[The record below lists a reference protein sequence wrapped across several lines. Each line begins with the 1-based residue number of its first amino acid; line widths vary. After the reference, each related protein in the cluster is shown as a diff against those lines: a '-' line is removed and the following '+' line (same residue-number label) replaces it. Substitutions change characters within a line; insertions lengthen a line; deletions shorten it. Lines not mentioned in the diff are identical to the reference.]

1 VPASDARAARIA
13 PARREPLA
21 ALFNPRS
28 IAVVGAS
35 DDPAKWGNWI
45 ARNALKGAHRR
56 EVYLVN
62 RRGGELA
69 GQPIYPS
76 LRDLPGAAEMVVLAI
91 PAGAVE
97 AAIDDALA
105 AGTRVFVAIT
115 AGFGEQ
121 GAAGAAQEARI
132 VQKVRD
138 AGARLLGPNCMGVSD
153 ASAELYIASGD
164 DETGPVAL
172 VSQSGNLGIEI
183 GMMLQREGLG
193 FSRLVSLGNQ
203 ADIGAEEVLDAL
215 IEHAET
221 RAILLYL
228 EGIRDG
234 RRLVTSAQRA
244 WQAGKPVVLI
254 AAGVSQVAARAAR
267 SHTGALATEADAIAA
282 ACRAGGIIQVATP
295 RQAITVLQAVLP
307 AVRPRGSRLGIVAD
321 GGGHGVLAADL
332 AAAAGLT
339 VPTLS
344 HAAQQAVAAH
354 LPATASVS
362 NPVDM
367 AGGGEQDF
375 GSYGRV
381 AGALLASGDL
391 DAVLFTGYFGGY
403 STESAALGERELAAA
418 QVMADARDATGCA
431 LLLHSMHYTAMP
443 NQFLRQ
449 REVPVYAAAEDAI
462 DALAR
467 AVCWQTPPAAPLPLP
482 APAAPVTAS
491 DYWSARSLL
500 ADGGL
505 PVAEARLLVGREPT
519 ASAGL
524 RYPVVVKALGL
535 NHKSDAGGVLL
546 NIADEAHLAR
556 AVADLRARLAPPA
569 IVVEEQA
576 PVNQGIEL
584 IVGCRQDPAFGP
596 LVMVGFG
603 GIYAEI
609 LRDTAVAL
617 GPISEEDADAL
628 IRSLRG
634 AGLLLG
640 ARGRPILDIAGAAA
654 FTAALSLLA
663 ASHPEISGLEV
674 NPLLVLPDRV
684 LALDAR
690 VTVG

>member
-1 VPASDARAARIA
+1 MAPEQDDPAQ
-13 PARREPLA
+13 PETLA

-45 ARNALKGAHRR
+45 ARNVLKGAHRR

-69 GQPIYPS
+69 GQPIYRS
-76 LRDLPGAAEMVVLAI
+76 LRDLPGSAEMVVLAV

-121 GAAGAAQEARI
+121 GAAGQTQEARI

-193 FSRLVSLGNQ
+193 FSRVVSLGNQ
-203 ADIGAEEVLDAL
+203 ADIGAEEVLDSL
-215 IEHAET
+215 IEHPET

-234 RRLVTSAQRA
+234 HRLVTSAQRA

-267 SHTGALATEADAIAA
+267 SHTGALATEADAVAA

-307 AVRPRGSRLGIVAD
+307 TVRPQGPRLGIVAD

-332 AAAAGLT
+332 ATAASLS
-339 VPTLS
+339 VPALS
-344 HAAQQAVAAH
+344 DEAQHAVAAH

-381 AGALLASGDL
+381 AQALLASGEL

-403 STESAALGERELAAA
+403 STESAALGEQELASAE
-418 QVMADARDATGCA
+418 VMADARDASGCA
-431 LLLHSMHYTAMP
+431 LLMHSMHYAAMP
-443 NQFLRQ
+443 NQYLRQ
-449 REVPVYAAAEDAI
+449 REVPVYAAAEDAM

-467 AVCWQTPPAAPLPLP
+467 AVRWQTPPVVPLSLP
-482 APAAPVTAS
+482 APATPVTAT
-491 DYWSARSLL
+491 DYWSARSVL
-500 ADGGL
+500 ADYGL
-505 PVAEARLLVGREPT
+505 PVTEARIFAGDESV

-524 RYPVVVKALGL
+524 RYPLVAKALGL

-546 NIADEAHLAR
+546 NIADEAQLVR

-569 IVVEEQA
+569 VAIEEQA
-576 PVNQGIEL
+576 PVTDGVEL
-584 IVGCRQDPAFGP
+584 IVGCRQDSAFGP

-603 GIYAEI
+603 GIFAEI

-617 GPISEEDADAL
+617 GPISQEDAEAL

-634 AGLLLG
+634 APLLLG
-640 ARGRPILDIAGAAA
+640 ARGRPVLDIAGAAA
-654 FTAALSLLA
+654 FTAGLSLLA
-663 ASHPEISGLEV
+663 ASHPELTALEV

-684 LALDAR
+684 VALDAR
-690 VTVG
+690 MTLG

>member
-1 VPASDARAARIA
+1 MPASDAAEHDA
-13 PARREPLA
+13 PAQPDPLA

-69 GQPIYPS
+69 GQPIYSS
-76 LRDLPGAAEMVVLAI
+76 LRDLPAAAEMVVLAI
-91 PAGAVE
+91 PAAAVE
-97 AAIDDALA
+97 VAIDEALA
-105 AGTRVFVAIT
+105 GGTRVFVAIT

-132 VQKVRD
+132 VQKVRE

-203 ADIGAEEVLDAL
+203 ADIGAEEVLDSL
-215 IEHAET
+215 IDHPET

-234 RRLVTSAQRA
+234 RRLVAIAQRA
-244 WQAGKPVVLI
+244 WQVGKPVVLI

-295 RQAITVLQAVLP
+295 RQAITVLQVVLP
-307 AVRPRGSRLGIVAD
+307 AVRPQGPRLGIVAD

-332 AAAAGLT
+332 AAAAGLS
-339 VPTLS
+339 VPPLS
-344 HAAQQAVAAH
+344 SAAQQAVAAH

-381 AGALLASGDL
+381 AEALLASGEL

-403 STESAALGERELAAA
+403 STESAALGEQELASART
-418 QVMADARDATGCA
+418 MADARDATGCA
-431 LLLHSMHYTAMP
+431 LLMHSMHYAAMP
-443 NQFLRQ
+443 NQFLRE

-467 AVCWQTPPAAPLPLP
+467 AARWRTPPVAPLPLP

-500 ADGGL
+500 ADAGL
-505 PVAEARLLVGREPT
+505 TVTAAHIIAGSEPVVST
-519 ASAGL
+519 GL
-524 RYPVVVKALGL
+524 RYPLVAKALGL

-546 NIADEAHLAR
+546 NITDEAQLAQ

-569 IVVEEQA
+569 IVIEEQA
-576 PVNQGIEL
+576 PVSDGVEL
-584 IVGCRQDPAFGP
+584 IIGCRQDPAFGS

-617 GPISEEDADAL
+617 GPISQADAEVL
-628 IRSLRG
+628 IRGLRG
-634 AGLLLG
+634 EPLLAG
-640 ARGRPILDIAGAAA
+640 ARGRPTLDIAGAAA
-654 FTAALSLLA
+654 FTARLSLLA
-663 ASHPEISGLEV
+663 ASHPELAALEV

-684 LALDAR
+684 VALDAR
-690 VTVG
+690 VTLG

>member
-1 VPASDARAARIA
+1 MAENATPTLDHALD
-13 PARREPLA
+13 

-45 ARNALKGAHRR
+45 SRNVLKGAHRR

-69 GQPIYPS
+69 GYSIYPS
-76 LRDLPGAAEMVVLAI
+76 LRDLPAPAEMVVLAI

-97 AAIDDALA
+97 ATIEDALA

-121 GAAGAAQEARI
+121 GAAGQAQEARI

-164 DETGPVAL
+164 DATGPIAL

-193 FSRLVSLGNQ
+193 FSRVVSLGNQ
-203 ADIGAEEVLDAL
+203 ADIGAEEVLDSL
-215 IEHAET
+215 IEHPET

-234 RRLVTSAQRA
+234 RRLVASAQRA
-244 WQAGKPVVLI
+244 WHAGKPVVLI

-267 SHTGALATEADAIAA
+267 SHTGALATAADAIAA
-282 ACRAGGIIQVATP
+282 ACRAGSIIQVATP
-295 RQAITVLQAVLP
+295 RQAIAVLQVMLP
-307 AVRPRGSRLGIVAD
+307 PARPQGPRLGIVAD

-332 AAAAGLT
+332 ATAAGLT
-339 VPTLS
+339 VPALS
-344 HAAQQAVAAH
+344 EATQQAVRAH
-354 LPATASVS
+354 LPATASVV

-381 AGALLASGDL
+381 AQALLESGEL

-403 STESAALGERELAAA
+403 STESQALGEQELASA
-418 QVMADARDATGCA
+418 QVMAGARDTTGRA
-431 LLLHSMHYTAMP
+431 LLMHSMHFAAMP
-443 NQFLRQ
+443 NQYLRQ
-449 REVPVYAAAEDAI
+449 REVPVYAAAEDAVEAI
-462 DALAR
+462 AR
-467 AVCWQTPPAAPLPLP
+467 AARWQSPPAPPLALP
-482 APAAPVTAS
+482 ARSPVVTAD
-491 DYWSARSLL
+491 DYWSARALL
-500 ADGGL
+500 AGAGI
-505 PVAEARLLVGREPT
+505 PVAAARLIPAGEP
-519 ASAGL
+519 AESAGL
-524 RYPVVVKALGL
+524 RYPLVAKALGL

-546 NIADEAHLAR
+546 NIANEAQLLQ

-569 IVVEEQA
+569 IVIEEQA
-576 PVNQGIEL
+576 PVSQGIEL
-584 IVGCRQDPAFGP
+584 IIGCRQDPAFGP

-617 GPISEEDADAL
+617 GPISEGDAETL
-628 IRSLRG
+628 IRGLRG
-634 AGLLLG
+634 SPLLLG
-640 ARGRPILDIAGAAA
+640 ARGRPVLDISAAA
-654 FTAALSLLA
+654 AVASKLSLLA
-663 ASHPEISGLEV
+663 ASHPEIAALEI
-674 NPLLVLPDRV
+674 NPLLVLPAGV
-684 LALDAR
+684 VALDAR
-690 VTVG
+690 VTLG

>member
-1 VPASDARAARIA
+1 MAENATSTRAHA
-13 PARREPLA
+13 LD

-45 ARNALKGAHRR
+45 ARNVLKGAHRR

-69 GQPIYPS
+69 GHSIYPS
-76 LRDLPGAAEMVVLAI
+76 LRDLPAPAEMVVLSI
-91 PAGAVE
+91 PASAVE
-97 AAIDDALA
+97 ATIDDALA

-121 GAAGAAQEARI
+121 GAAGQAQEARI

-193 FSRLVSLGNQ
+193 FSRVVSLGNQ
-203 ADIGAEEVLDAL
+203 ADIGAEEVLDSL
-215 IEHAET
+215 IEHPET
-221 RAILLYL
+221 RAILLYM

-234 RRLVTSAQRA
+234 RRLVASAQRA
-244 WQAGKPVVLI
+244 WHAGKPVVLI

-267 SHTGALATEADAIAA
+267 SHTGALATAADAIAA
-282 ACRAGGIIQVATP
+282 ACRAGSIIQVATP
-295 RQAITVLQAVLP
+295 RQAIAVLQVMLP
-307 AVRPRGSRLGIVAD
+307 AARPLGPRLGIVAD

-332 AAAAGLT
+332 ATAAGLT
-339 VPTLS
+339 VPVLS
-344 HAAQQAVAAH
+344 EATQQAVRAH
-354 LPATASVS
+354 LPATASVI

-381 AGALLASGDL
+381 AQALLESGEL

-403 STESAALGERELAAA
+403 STESQALGEQELASA
-418 QVMADARDATGCA
+418 QVMAGARDTTGRA
-431 LLLHSMHYTAMP
+431 LLMHSMHFAAMP
-443 NQFLRQ
+443 NQYLRQ
-449 REVPVYAAAEDAI
+449 REVPVYAAAEDAVEAI
-462 DALAR
+462 AR
-467 AVCWQTPPAAPLPLP
+467 AARWQSPPAPPLALP
-482 APAAPVTAS
+482 ARSPVVTA
-491 DYWSARSLL
+491 DDLWSARALL
-500 ADGGL
+500 ASAGI
-505 PVAEARLLVGREPT
+505 PVAAARLIPAGEP
-519 ASAGL
+519 AERAGL
-524 RYPVVVKALGL
+524 RYPLVAKALGL

-546 NIADEAHLAR
+546 NIANEAQLLQ

-569 IVVEEQA
+569 IVIEEQA
-576 PVNQGIEL
+576 PVSQGIEL
-584 IVGCRQDPAFGP
+584 IIGCRQDPAFGP

-609 LRDTAVAL
+609 LRDTTVAL
-617 GPISEEDADAL
+617 GPISEGDAETL
-628 IRSLRG
+628 IRGLRG
-634 AGLLLG
+634 APLLLG
-640 ARGRPILDIAGAAA
+640 ARGRPVLDIPAAA
-654 FTAALSLLA
+654 AVASKLSMLA
-663 ASHPEISGLEV
+663 ASHPEIAALEI
-674 NPLLVLPDRV
+674 NPLLVVPAGV
-684 LALDAR
+684 VALDAR
-690 VTVG
+690 VTLG

>member
-1 VPASDARAARIA
+1 MPDAVTASGA
-13 PARREPLA
+13 PAQTDTLD

-45 ARNALKGAHRR
+45 ARNALKGVHRR

-69 GQPIYPS
+69 GHPIYPS
-76 LRDLPGAAEMVVLAI
+76 LRDLPAAADMVVLAI

-105 AGTRVFVAIT
+105 GGTRVFVAIT

-121 GAAGAAQEARI
+121 GAAGQAQEARI

-164 DETGPVAL
+164 DETGPIAL

-193 FSRLVSLGNQ
+193 FSRVVSLGNQ
-203 ADIGAEEVLDAL
+203 TDIGAEEVLESL
-215 IEHAET
+215 IEHPET

-234 RRLVTSAQRA
+234 RRLVASAQRA

-267 SHTGALATEADAIAA
+267 SHTGALATESDAIAA

-295 RQAITVLQAVLP
+295 RQAIAVLQVMLP
-307 AVRPRGSRLGIVAD
+307 VARPRGPRLGIVAD

-332 AAAAGLT
+332 AVAAGLT

-344 HAAQQAVAAH
+344 AATQQAVRSH
-354 LPATASVS
+354 LPATASVI

-381 AGALLASGDL
+381 AQALLESGEV

-403 STESAALGERELAAA
+403 STESAALGEQELASA
-418 QVMADARDATGCA
+418 QVMADARDATGRA
-431 LLLHSMHYTAMP
+431 LLMHSMHFAAGP
-443 NQFLRQ
+443 NQYLRQ

-467 AVCWQTPPAAPLPLP
+467 AVRWQ
-482 APAAPVTAS
+482 AAPVPPLSIPTPIEPIDTS

-500 ADGGL
+500 INAGL
-505 PVAEARLLVGREPT
+505 PVSAARLIPAGAAVAADGLHYPLV
-519 ASAGL
+519 A
-524 RYPVVVKALGL
+524 KALGI
-535 NHKSDAGGVLL
+535 NHKSDVGGVRL
-546 NIADEAHLAR
+546 NIANEAELAR
-556 AVADLRARLAPPA
+556 AVDDLHARLAPPA
-569 IVVEEQA
+569 VVIEEQA
-576 PVNQGIEL
+576 PVHDGVEL

-617 GPISEEDADAL
+617 GPISEEDAEAL
-628 IRSLRG
+628 IRGLRG
-634 AGLLLG
+634 APLLLG
-640 ARGRPILDIAGAAA
+640 ARGRPILDITAAAA
-654 FTAALSLLA
+654 FASQLSLLA
-663 ASHPEISGLEV
+663 ARHPEVAALEV
-674 NPLLVLPDRV
+674 NPLLVLAERV
-684 LALDAR
+684 VALDAR
-690 VTVG
+690 ITPG

>member
-1 VPASDARAARIA
+1 MVKNAISSLAA
-13 PARREPLA
+13 LD

-69 GQPIYPS
+69 GQQIYPS
-76 LRDLPGAAEMVVLAI
+76 LLDLPAPAEMVVLAI

-97 AAIDDALA
+97 ATVDDGLA

-121 GAAGAAQEARI
+121 GAAGQAQEARI

-203 ADIGAEEVLDAL
+203 ADIGAEEVLDSL

-234 RRLVTSAQRA
+234 RRLVDSAQRA
-244 WQAGKPVVLI
+244 WRAGKPVVLI

-282 ACRAGGIIQVATP
+282 ACRAGRIIQVATP
-295 RQAITVLQAVLP
+295 RQAVTVLQAVLP
-307 AVRPRGSRLGIVAD
+307 AARPQGPRLGIVAD

-332 AAAAGLT
+332 AAVAGLS

-344 HAAQQAVAAH
+344 DTTQLTVAAH
-354 LPATASVS
+354 LPPTASVA

-381 AGALLASGDL
+381 AQALLASGEL

-403 STESAALGERELAAA
+403 SVDSDALGEQELASA
-418 QVMADARDATGCA
+418 QMMADARDATGRA
-431 LLLHSMHYTAMP
+431 LLMHSMHFAARP
-443 NQFLRQ
+443 NEYLRQ

-462 DALAR
+462 EALAR
-467 AVCWQTPPAAPLPLP
+467 AVRWRAASVTPLPLP
-482 APAAPVTAS
+482 APGAPATTT

-500 ADGGL
+500 ADAGL
-505 PVAEARLLVGREPT
+505 PVATARLIPDGELVNT
-519 ASAGL
+519 DGL
-524 RYPVVVKALGL
+524 RFPLVAKALGL

-546 NIADEAHLAR
+546 NIRTEADLAQ
-556 AVADLRARLAPPA
+556 AVDDLRARLTPPA
-569 IVVEEQA
+569 VVIEEQA
-576 PVNQGIEL
+576 PVSDGVEL
-584 IVGCRQDPAFGP
+584 IIGCRQDPAFGP

-617 GPISEEDADAL
+617 GPVSQDEAATL
-628 IRSLRG
+628 IQSLRG
-634 AGLLLG
+634 TALLSG
-640 ARGRPILDIAGAAA
+640 ARGRPVLDIAAAAA
-654 FTAALSLLA
+654 FTAGLSLLA
-663 ASHPEISGLEV
+663 ARHPELSALEV
-674 NPLLVLPDRV
+674 NPLLVLPEGV
-684 LALDAR
+684 VALDAR
-690 VTVG
+690 MALG

>member
-1 VPASDARAARIA
+1 MTEHNVPAQPDA
-13 PARREPLA
+13 LA

-35 DDPAKWGNWI
+35 DNPAKWGNWI

-62 RRGGELA
+62 QRGGELA

-76 LRDLPGAAEMVVLAI
+76 LRDLPGSTEMVVLAI

-105 AGTRVFVAIT
+105 TGARVFVAIT

-121 GAAGAAQEARI
+121 GAAGQAQEARI

-153 ASAELYIASGD
+153 ASAELYIASSD

-193 FSRLVSLGNQ
+193 FSRVVSLGNQ
-203 ADIGAEEVLDAL
+203 ADIGAEEVLESL
-215 IEHAET
+215 IAHPET

-234 RRLVTSAQRA
+234 RRLVESAQRA
-244 WQAGKPVVLI
+244 WRAGKPVVLI

-307 AVRPRGSRLGIVAD
+307 TVRPQGPRLGIVAD

-332 AAAAGLT
+332 AVAAGLS
-339 VPTLS
+339 VPALS
-344 HAAQQAVAAH
+344 SKAQQAVAAH

-381 AGALLASGDL
+381 AGALLASGEL

-403 STESAALGERELAAA
+403 STESETLGEQELASART
-418 QVMADARDATGCA
+418 MADARDATGCA
-431 LLLHSMHYTAMP
+431 LLMHSMHFAAMP

-462 DALAR
+462 EALAR
-467 AVCWQTPPAAPLPLP
+467 AVHWRTPPITPLHLP
-482 APAAPVTAS
+482 VPATPVSTT
-491 DYWSARSLL
+491 DYWSARSFL
-500 ADGGL
+500 ADYGL
-505 PVAEARLLVGREPT
+505 PVTAARVFAGSEPVE
-519 ASAGL
+519 SAGL
-524 RYPVVVKALGL
+524 RYPLVAKALGL
-535 NHKSDAGGVLL
+535 NHKSDAGGVVLD
-546 NIADEAHLAR
+546 IADEAQLAL
-556 AVADLRARLAPPA
+556 AVADLRERLAPPA
-569 IVVEEQA
+569 VVIEEQA
-576 PVNQGIEL
+576 PLSQGIEL
-584 IVGCRQDPAFGP
+584 IIGCRQDPAFGP

-617 GPISEEDADAL
+617 GPISQEDAEAL
-628 IRSLRG
+628 LRRLRG
-634 AGLLLG
+634 APLLLG
-640 ARGRPILDIAGAAA
+640 ARGRRALDIAGAAA
-654 FTAALSLLA
+654 FTASLSLLA
-663 ASHPEISGLEV
+663 ASHPELTALEI
-674 NPLLVLPDRV
+674 NPLLVLPEQV
-684 LALDAR
+684 VALDAR
-690 VTVG
+690 MAVG

>member
-1 VPASDARAARIA
+1 MVHDETPAPSPTLD
-13 PARREPLA
+13 

-45 ARNALKGAHRR
+45 ALNALKGAHRR

-69 GQPIYPS
+69 GQPIFPS
-76 LRDLPGAAEMVVLAI
+76 LRDLPAPAEMVVLAI

-97 AAIDDALA
+97 ATIDDGLA

-121 GAAGAAQEARI
+121 GAAGQAQETRI
-132 VQKVRD
+132 VQKVRA

-153 ASAELYIASGD
+153 ASSELYIASSD

-183 GMMLQREGLG
+183 GMLLQREGLG

-203 ADIGAEEVLDAL
+203 ADIGAEEVLDSL

-234 RRLVTSAQRA
+234 RRLVASAQRA

-267 SHTGALATEADAIAA
+267 SHTGALATEEAAIAA
-282 ACRAGGIIQVATP
+282 ACRAGGIIQVSTP
-295 RQAITVLQAVLP
+295 RQAVTTLLAVLP
-307 AVRPRGSRLGIVAD
+307 TVRPQGPRLGIVAD

-332 AAAAGLT
+332 AAAAGLH

-344 HAAQQAVAAH
+344 DTTQQTVAAH
-354 LPATASVS
+354 LPHTASVA

-381 AGALLASGDL
+381 AESLLASGEL

-403 STESAALGERELAAA
+403 SVDSDALGEQELASARM
-418 QVMADARDATGCA
+418 MAEARDATGRA
-431 LLLHSMHYTAMP
+431 LLMHSMHFASIP
-443 NQFLRQ
+443 NQYLRQ

-467 AVCWQTPPAAPLPLP
+467 AVRWQAPPVPPLPLP
-482 APAAPVTAS
+482 TPAAPVTAT
-491 DYWSARSLL
+491 DYWSARTVL
-500 ADGGL
+500 ADAGL
-505 PVAEARLLVGREPT
+505 PVAAARLIPDGATVSTG
-519 ASAGL
+519 GL
-524 RYPVVVKALGL
+524 RYPLVAKALGL

-546 NIADEAHLAR
+546 NITDEARLTA
-556 AVADLRARLAPPA
+556 AVAELRARLAPPA
-569 IVVEEQA
+569 IVIEEQA
-576 PVNQGIEL
+576 PVSDGVEL
-584 IVGCRQDPAFGP
+584 IIGCRQDPAFGP

-617 GPISEEDADAL
+617 GPISQADAETL

-634 AGLLLG
+634 AALLSG
-640 ARGRPILDIAGAAA
+640 ARGRPLLDITGAAA
-654 FTAALSLLA
+654 FTARLSLLA
-663 ASHPEISGLEV
+663 ASHPELSALEV
-674 NPLLVLPDRV
+674 NPLLVLPDGV
-684 LALDAR
+684 VALDAR
-690 VTVG
+690 LTPG

>member
-1 VPASDARAARIA
+1 MSEATAERDS
-13 PARREPLA
+13 LT

-62 RRGGELA
+62 RRGGDLA

-76 LRDLPGAAEMVVLAI
+76 LRDLPAPAEMVVLAI

-97 AAIDDALA
+97 GAVDDALA

-121 GAAGAAQEARI
+121 GEAGRAQEARI
-132 VQKVRD
+132 VQKVRE

-203 ADIGAEEVLDAL
+203 ADIGAEEVLDSL
-215 IEHAET
+215 IAHLET

-234 RRLVTSAQRA
+234 RRLVDSAQRA

-295 RQAITVLQAVLP
+295 RQAISVLQVMLP
-307 AVRPRGSRLGIVAD
+307 AARPRGPRLGIVAD

-332 AAAAGLT
+332 AVAAGLA

-344 HAAQQAVAAH
+344 AAAQQAVRTH
-354 LPATASVS
+354 LPATASVV

-381 AGALLASGDL
+381 AQALLECGEL

-403 STESAALGERELAAA
+403 STESASLGEQELTSA

-431 LLLHSMHYTAMP
+431 LLMHSMHFAALP

-449 REVPVYAAAEDAI
+449 RQVPVYAATEDAI
-462 DALAR
+462 DAVAR
-467 AVCWQTPPAAPLPLP
+467 GVRWRIPPAPPLPIP
-482 APAAPVTAS
+482 APATPVTVT

-500 ADGGL
+500 IDADL
-505 PVAEARLLVGREPT
+505 PVSAARRIPAGAV
-519 ASAGL
+519 AVADGL
-524 RYPVVVKALGL
+524 RYPLVAKAMGL
-535 NHKSDAGGVLL
+535 NHKSDVGGVLL
-546 NIADEAHLAR
+546 NIADDAHLAR
-556 AVADLRARLAPPA
+556 AVADLHERLAPPA
-569 IVVEEQA
+569 VVIEEQA
-576 PVNQGIEL
+576 PVHDGVEL
-584 IVGCRQDPAFGP
+584 IVGCRRDPAFGP
-596 LVMVGFG
+596 LVMVGLG
-603 GIYAEI
+603 GIYAEM
-609 LRDTAVAL
+609 LRDTAIAL
-617 GPISEEDADAL
+617 GPISPEEAESL

-634 AGLLLG
+634 APLLLG
-640 ARGRPILDIAGAAA
+640 ARGKPELDIAGAAA
-654 FTAALSLLA
+654 IVARLSLLA
-663 ASHPEISGLEV
+663 ASHPELDALEV
-674 NPLLVLPDRV
+674 NPLLVLPERV
-684 LALDAR
+684 VALDAR
-690 VTVG
+690 MTLG

>member
-1 VPASDARAARIA
+1 MGEHTNLTQPDTLAS
-13 PARREPLA
+13 
-21 ALFNPRS
+21 LFNPRS

-69 GQPIYPS
+69 GHPIYPS
-76 LRDLPGAAEMVVLAI
+76 LRDLPAPAEMVVLAI

-97 AAIDDALA
+97 ATIDDALA
-105 AGTRVFVAIT
+105 VGTRIFVAIT

-121 GAAGAAQEARI
+121 GAAGQAQEARI

-153 ASAELYIASGD
+153 ASAELYIASGG
-164 DETGPVAL
+164 DETGPIAL

-183 GMMLQREGLG
+183 GLMLQREGLG

-203 ADIGAEEVLDAL
+203 ADIGAEEVLESL
-215 IEHAET
+215 IEHPET

-234 RRLVTSAQRA
+234 RRLVAGAQRA
-244 WQAGKPVVLI
+244 WEAGKPVVLI

-282 ACRAGGIIQVATP
+282 ACHAGGIIQVATP
-295 RQAITVLQAVLP
+295 RQAIAVLQVMLP
-307 AVRPRGSRLGIVAD
+307 AARPQGPRLGIVAD

-332 AAAAGLT
+332 ATAAGLS
-339 VPTLS
+339 VPSLS
-344 HAAQQAVAAH
+344 SATQQAVRAH
-354 LPATASVS
+354 LPATASVV

-381 AGALLASGDL
+381 AQVLLESGEL

-403 STESAALGERELAAA
+403 STESEALGDQELASAE
-418 QVMADARDATGCA
+418 VMANARDATGRA
-431 LLLHSMHYTAMP
+431 LLMHSMHFAAGP
-443 NQFLRQ
+443 NQYLRQ

-462 DALAR
+462 EAIAR
-467 AVCWQTPPAAPLPLP
+467 AVRWQSPPVPPLPVPAAVP
-482 APAAPVTAS
+482 AVSAD

-500 ADGGL
+500 ADAGL
-505 PVAEARLLVGREPT
+505 PVAVARLVADGEP
-519 ASAGL
+519 AKSAGL
-524 RYPVVVKALGL
+524 RFPLVAKALGL
-535 NHKSDAGGVLL
+535 NHKSDEGGVLL

-556 AVADLRARLAPPA
+556 AVDSLRAQLAPPA
-569 IVVEEQA
+569 IVIEEQA
-576 PVNQGIEL
+576 PVSEGIEL

-603 GIYAEI
+603 GIFAEI

-617 GPISEEDADAL
+617 GPISEGDAEAL
-628 IRSLRG
+628 IRGLRG
-634 AGLLLG
+634 APLLLG
-640 ARGRPILDIAGAAA
+640 ARGRPILDIPAAA
-654 FTAALSLLA
+654 AIASQLSLLA
-663 ASHPEISGLEV
+663 ASHPEIAALEV

-684 LALDAR
+684 VALDAR
-690 VTVG
+690 VMLG

>member
-1 VPASDARAARIA
+1 MAEHDAPTQPDA
-13 PARREPLA
+13 LA

-45 ARNALKGAHRR
+45 ARNVLKGAHRR

-76 LRDLPGAAEMVVLAI
+76 LRDLPRSAEMVVLAI

-138 AGARLLGPNCMGVSD
+138 AGGRLLGPNCMGVSD

-164 DETGPVAL
+164 DETGPIAL
-172 VSQSGNLGIEI
+172 ISQSGNLGIEI
-183 GMMLQREGLG
+183 GMLLQREGLG
-193 FSRLVSLGNQ
+193 FSRVVSLGNQ
-203 ADIGAEEVLDAL
+203 ADIGAEEVLESL
-215 IEHAET
+215 IAHPEA

-234 RRLVTSAQRA
+234 RRLVERAQRA
-244 WQAGKPVVLI
+244 WRAGKPVVLI

-332 AAAAGLT
+332 AAAAGLS
-339 VPTLS
+339 VPALS
-344 HAAQQAVAAH
+344 SATQRIVAAH

-381 AGALLASGDL
+381 AEALLTSGEL

-403 STESAALGERELAAA
+403 STESAALGEQELASART
-418 QVMADARDATGCA
+418 MADARDASGCA
-431 LLLHSMHYTAMP
+431 LLMHSMHYAAMP

-449 REVPVYAAAEDAI
+449 REVPVYASAEDAI

-467 AVCWQTPPAAPLPLP
+467 AVRWQAPPVPPLPLP
-482 APAAPVTAS
+482 APEAPVTAT
-491 DYWSARSLL
+491 DYWNARSLL
-500 ADGGL
+500 STYGL
-505 PVAEARLLVGREPT
+505 PVTAGRLFARSEPVE
-519 ASAGL
+519 SAGL
-524 RYPVVVKALGL
+524 CYPLVAKALGL

-546 NIADEAHLAR
+546 NIADEAQLVR
-556 AVADLRARLAPPA
+556 AVDDLRARLNPPA
-569 IVVEEQA
+569 VVIEEQA
-576 PVNQGIEL
+576 PVSQGIEL
-584 IVGCRQDPAFGP
+584 IIGCRHDPAFGP

-617 GPISEEDADAL
+617 GPISQGDAAAL

-634 AGLLLG
+634 APLLWG
-640 ARGRPILDIAGAAA
+640 ARGRPVLDIASAATFSA
-654 FTAALSLLA
+654 GLSLLA
-663 ASHPEISGLEV
+663 ARHPELAALEV

-684 LALDAR
+684 VALDAR
-690 VTVG
+690 MTLG

>member
-1 VPASDARAARIA
+1 M
-13 PARREPLA
+13 
-21 ALFNPRS
+21 
-28 IAVVGAS
+28 AVVGAS

-76 LRDLPGAAEMVVLAI
+76 LRDLPGSAEMVVLAI

-105 AGTRVFVAIT
+105 AGTRVIVAIT

-132 VQKVRD
+132 VQKVR
-138 AGARLLGPNCMGVSD
+138 AGGARLLGPNCMGVSD

-183 GMMLQREGLG
+183 GLMLQREGLG

-203 ADIGAEEVLDAL
+203 ADIGAEEVLDSL
-215 IEHAET
+215 IDHPAT

-234 RRLVTSAQRA
+234 RRLVASAQRA

-282 ACRAGGIIQVATP
+282 ACRAGGILQVATP

-307 AVRPRGSRLGIVAD
+307 GVRPQGTRLGIVAD

-332 AAAAGLT
+332 AAAAGLSLP
-339 VPTLS
+339 VLS
-344 HAAQQAVAAH
+344 EAAQQAVAAH

-381 AGALLASGDL
+381 ADALLASGEL

-403 STESAALGERELAAA
+403 STESAALGEQELASART
-418 QVMADARDATGCA
+418 MADARDATGCA
-431 LLLHSMHYTAMP
+431 LLMHSMHAAAMP
-443 NQFLRQ
+443 NQYLRR
-449 REVPVYAAAEDAI
+449 REIPVYAAAEDAI
-462 DALAR
+462 GALANAAR
-467 AVCWQTPPAAPLPLP
+467 WQSSPVAPLPLP
-482 APAAPVTAS
+482 APARPVVAT
-491 DYWSARSLL
+491 DYWNARSLL
-500 ADGGL
+500 TDYGL
-505 PVAEARLLVGREPT
+505 PVTAARIFAGDELV
-519 ASAGL
+519 ASDGL
-524 RYPVVVKALGL
+524 RYPLVVKALGL

-546 NIADEAHLAR
+546 NIRDEAQLVR
-556 AVADLRARLAPPA
+556 AVADLRARLTPPA

-576 PVNQGIEL
+576 PLSDGIEM

-617 GPISEEDADAL
+617 GPISQEVAARL

-634 AGLLLG
+634 APLLSG
-640 ARGRPILDIAGAAA
+640 ARGRPVLDIAGAAA
-654 FTAALSLLA
+654 FAASFSLLA
-663 ASHPEISGLEV
+663 ASHPELAALEV
-674 NPLLVLPDRV
+674 NPLLVLPERV
-684 LALDAR
+684 VALDAR
-690 VTVG
+690 LTLG

>member
-1 VPASDARAARIA
+1 MPEHDA
-13 PARREPLA
+13 PARPDTLA

-45 ARNALKGAHRR
+45 AHNALKGAHRR

-62 RRGGELA
+62 RRGGALA

-76 LRDLPGAAEMVVLAI
+76 LRDLPGSAEMVVLAI

-105 AGTRVFVAIT
+105 NGARVFVAIT

-132 VQKVRD
+132 VQKVRA

-193 FSRLVSLGNQ
+193 FSRVVSLGNQ
-203 ADIGAEEVLDAL
+203 ADIGAEEVLDSL
-215 IEHAET
+215 IAHPET

-234 RRLVTSAQRA
+234 RRLVASAQRA

-254 AAGVSQVAARAAR
+254 AAGVSQAAARAAR

-307 AVRPRGSRLGIVAD
+307 TVRPQGARLGIVAD

-332 AAAAGLT
+332 AAAAGLS
-339 VPTLS
+339 VPALS
-344 HAAQQAVAAH
+344 SAAQQVVAAH
-354 LPATASVS
+354 LPATASVG

-381 AGALLASGDL
+381 ARALLASGEL

-403 STESAALGERELAAA
+403 STDSASLGEQELASA
-418 QVMADARDATGCA
+418 QVMADAREATGCA
-431 LLLHSMHYTAMP
+431 LLMHSMHFAATP
-443 NQFLRQ
+443 NQYLRQ
-449 REVPVYAAAEDAI
+449 REVPVYAAAEDAV

-467 AVCWQTPPAAPLPLP
+467 AVRWQTPPAPPLPLP
-482 APAAPVTAS
+482 GPAAPAAAS
-491 DYWSARSLL
+491 DYWGARTLL
-500 ADGGL
+500 ATYGL
-505 PVAEARLLVGREPT
+505 PVTEARIFAGSEPV

-524 RYPVVVKALGL
+524 RYPLVAKAVGL

-546 NIADEAHLAR
+546 NIADEAQLAQ

-569 IVVEEQA
+569 VVIEEQA
-576 PVNQGIEL
+576 PVSQGIEL
-584 IVGCRQDPAFGP
+584 IVGCRQDRAFGP
-596 LVMVGFG
+596 LVMVGLG

-617 GPISEEDADAL
+617 GPISPNDAEAL

-634 AGLLLG
+634 APLLLG
-640 ARGRPILDIAGAAA
+640 ARGRPMLDVAGAAV
-654 FTAALSLLA
+654 FTARLSLLA
-663 ASHPEISGLEV
+663 ASHPELGALEV
-674 NPLLVLPDRV
+674 NPLLVLPDGV
-684 LALDAR
+684 VALDAR
-690 VTVG
+690 MTVG

>member
-1 VPASDARAARIA
+1 MAEHGTPAQ
-13 PARREPLA
+13 PHPLA

-45 ARNALKGAHRR
+45 ARNVLKGAHRR

-69 GQPIYPS
+69 GRHIYPS

-91 PAGAVE
+91 PASTVE
-97 AAIDDALA
+97 AAIDDALDNGA
-105 AGTRVFVAIT
+105 RVFVAIT

-121 GAAGAAQEARI
+121 GAAGQAQEARI
-132 VQKVRD
+132 VQKVRA

-183 GMMLQREGLG
+183 GIMLQREGLG

-203 ADIGAEEVLDAL
+203 ADIGAEEVLESL
-215 IEHAET
+215 IEHPET

-234 RRLVTSAQRA
+234 RRLVASAQRA

-254 AAGVSQVAARAAR
+254 AAGVSQAAARAAR

-295 RQAITVLQAVLP
+295 RQAIAVLQMMLP
-307 AVRPRGSRLGIVAD
+307 AARPQGTRLGIVAD

-332 AAAAGLT
+332 ASAAGLS
-339 VPTLS
+339 VPALS
-344 HAAQQAVAAH
+344 SGAQQAVAAH
-354 LPATASVS
+354 LPATASVI

-375 GSYGRV
+375 GSYGQV
-381 AGALLASGDL
+381 AEALLASGEL
-391 DAVLFTGYFGGY
+391 DAVLFSGYFGGY
-403 STESAALGERELAAA
+403 STESATLGAQELASARM
-418 QVMADARDATGCA
+418 MADARDATGCA
-431 LLLHSMHYTAMP
+431 LLMHSMHFAARP
-443 NQFLRQ
+443 NQYLRQ

-462 DALAR
+462 AALAR
-467 AVCWQTPPAAPLPLP
+467 AVRWQTPPMIPLPLP
-482 APAAPVTAS
+482 AFATQMTTD

-500 ADGGL
+500 ADYGL
-505 PVAEARLLVGREPT
+505 PVTAACIFAGSEPV

-524 RYPVVVKALGL
+524 RYPLVAKALGL

-546 NIADEAHLAR
+546 NIADEVQLAQ
-556 AVADLRARLAPPA
+556 AANDLRARLAPPA
-569 IVVEEQA
+569 IVIEEQA
-576 PVNQGIEL
+576 PVCDGVEL
-584 IVGCRQDPAFGP
+584 IIGCRQDPAFGP

-617 GPISEEDADAL
+617 GPISQEDAAAL

-634 AGLLLG
+634 APLLLG
-640 ARGRPILDIAGAAA
+640 ARGRPVLDVAGAAA
-654 FTAALSLLA
+654 FASYLSLLA
-663 ASHPEISGLEV
+663 ASHPEIAALEV
-674 NPLLVLPDRV
+674 NPLLVLPERV
-684 LALDAR
+684 VALDAR
-690 VTVG
+690 VTMG